1 MPPDGALRV
10 FITGA
15 SSGIGAALAR
25 HYAREGAA
33 LGLVAR
39 RKDALT
45 QLAAELNVPCTV
57 HAADVRDAA
66 ALAQAAHDF
75 IAAHGTPDIVI
86 ANAGVSRG
94 TLTRHAED
102 TTAFRDMLDVNVLGI
117 VNTFQPFVEPLIR
130 NRGGTLVGIASI
142 AGFRGIPGVG
152 AYAASKAAAI
162 TYLESLRI
170 ELRASGVRVITIC
183 PGYIATPM
191 TAHNPFPMP
200 FIIDADAA
208 AIKIARVI
216 GRGRSFAII
225 PWQMAILGRIYRM
238 LPRMIFDRIFSRTP
252 RKPRGKHSD
261 GDDTA

>member
-1 MPPDGALRV
+1 MPSGGPLRV

-25 HYAREGAA
+25 HYAHEGAI

-45 QLAAELNVPCTV
+45 QLAAELNAPCTV
-57 HAADVRDAA
+57 HAADVRDAET
-66 ALAQAAHDF
+66 LAQAARDF

-102 TTAFRDMLDVNVLGI
+102 TTVFRDILDINVLGI
-117 VNTFQPFVEPLIR
+117 VNTFQPFVEPMIR
-130 NRGGTLVGIASI
+130 NGSGTLVGIASV
-142 AGFRGIPGVG
+142 AGFRGIPGTG

-162 TYLESLRI
+162 TYLEGLRV
-170 ELRASGVRVITIC
+170 ELRGSGVRVITIC

-200 FIIDADAA
+200 FIIGADVAA
-208 AIKIARVI
+208 MKIARVI
-216 GRGRSFAII
+216 RRSKTFAII
-225 PWQMAILGRIYRM
+225 PWQMAILGRIYRV

-252 RKPRGKHSD
+252 RKPRGVEHSGED
-261 GDDTA
+261 SA

>member
-1 MPPDGALRV
+1 MPPGGPLRV

-45 QLAAELNVPCTV
+45 QLAAALNVPCTV
-57 HAADVRDAA
+57 HAADVRDGA

-102 TTAFRDMLDVNVLGI
+102 TKAFRDMLDVNVLGI
-117 VNTFQPFVEPLIR
+117 VNTFQPFVGPLIR
-130 NRGGTLVGIASI
+130 NGGGGGTLVGIASV

-200 FIIDADAA
+200 FIIDADSA

-216 GRGRSFAII
+216 GHGRSFAII
-225 PWQMAILGRIYRM
+225 PWQMAILGRIYRV
-238 LPRMIFDRIFSRTP
+238 LPRAIFDRIFSRTP
-252 RKPRGKHSD
+252 RKPRDGKHS
-261 GDDTA
+261 A